1 MLRKNVGLIGIG
13 NWGKILKDKLSANSN
28 LIFFANS
35 KTKYE
40 KKLKNIDWIFVATPD
55 RTHFKLVKKFLLK
68 KINVFCE
75 KPLTLKSKQSIELF
89 KIAKKN
95 KVKLYVDDIQIFLKK
110 KIILKKKNYIL
121 RKKKGLGKVEYFLNR
136 FD

>member
-40 KKLKNIDWIFVATPD
+40 KKLKSIDWIFVATPD
-55 RTHFKLVKKFLLK
+55 KTHFKLVKKFLLK

-110 KIILKKKNYIL
+110 KII
-121 RKKKGLGKVEYFLNR
+121 
-136 FD
+136 